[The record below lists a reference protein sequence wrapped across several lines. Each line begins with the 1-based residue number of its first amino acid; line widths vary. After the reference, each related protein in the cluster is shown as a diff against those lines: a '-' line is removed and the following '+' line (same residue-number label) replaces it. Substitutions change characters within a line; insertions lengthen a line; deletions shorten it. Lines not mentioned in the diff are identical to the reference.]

1 MAQKNMSGDALGDDY
16 ISIVP
21 YDAPVERKVPG
32 KTKKQLKKEYKQ
44 SVLKSRLRD
53 SKLSEQDLELIRVQ
67 RKLERQEK
75 NSKKFDK
82 AVGDQALDISY
93 RAAKEQASFINRRLA
108 KFFPQ
113 LSEVELADKAID
125 RNLILIGREE

>member
-1 MAQKNMSGDALGDDY
+1 MSGDALGDDF
-16 ISIVP
+16 ISIEP
-21 YDAPVERKVPG
+21 YAAPIEQKVPG
-32 KTKKQLKKEYKQ
+32 KTKKQLKKEYKN
-44 SVLKSRLRD
+44 SVLKSRTRD
-53 SKLSEQDLELIRVQ
+53 SKLSEQDLELTRIQ

-75 NSKKFDK
+75 GSKKFDK

-108 KFFPQ
+108 KFFPH

-125 RNLILIGREE
+125 GEL